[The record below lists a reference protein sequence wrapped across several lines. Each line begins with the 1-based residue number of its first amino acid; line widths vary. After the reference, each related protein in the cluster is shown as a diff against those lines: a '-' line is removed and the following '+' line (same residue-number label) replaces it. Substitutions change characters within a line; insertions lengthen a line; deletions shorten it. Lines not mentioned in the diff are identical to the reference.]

1 MLRWS
6 SENELLLLQ
15 DSFSLA
21 SSAEKY
27 LVSVKYD
34 SLKKFSSGSLL
45 LSNSRFSESYGL
57 NFRVLNV
64 LLEGKK
70 GKEVPESSR
79 LELLERSFQKTIL
92 LSQMQKTKPVGR

>member
-1 MLRWS
+1 MLRRS

-45 LSNSRFSESYGL
+45 LSNSRFSE
-57 NFRVLNV
+57 RTVLIIHFS
-64 LLEGKK
+64 
-70 GKEVPESSR
+70 KEMQ
-79 LELLERSFQKTIL
+79 FMNIKTLI
-92 LSQMQKTKPVGR
+92 